1 MDNLRGALIMVLA
14 MLGFAIEDSFV
25 KLLAEDMPVG
35 QIMGLLGIG
44 AAAIFAVLVR
54 AQDQA
59 LFPRAALSGPVLL
72 RNAGELFG
80 TLGFILAIALIP
92 LSTASAILQ
101 ATPLV
106 VTLGAALFLG
116 DPVGWRRWTAI
127 LVGFAGVLLV
137 IRPGLDGFDVLSLFA
152 LQGVIGL
159 AIRDLATR
167 RVPATT
173 SSMQLSFLAFLTLI
187 PTGAILLVVSGTPL
201 IRPEPMHWLLMAGA
215 VAFGVVSYYGIVAA
229 MRVGE
234 ISFVTPFRYSR
245 LVFALFISILVFSES
260 VDLLTF
266 VGAAIIVA
274 SGIYTVWRERRTGR
288 KSTSGPITPLPL
300 RIDPSYEAAE
310 PSTKDISQ

>member
-14 MLGFAIEDSFV
+14 MLGFAIEDSFI
-25 KLLAEDMPVG
+25 KLLSTDLPVG
-35 QIMGLLGIG
+35 QILGLLGIG
-44 AAAIFAVLVR
+44 GAAIFAVMVR
-54 AQDQA
+54 AQDQV

-72 RNAGELFG
+72 RNAGELLG
-80 TLGFILAIALIP
+80 TLGFITAIALIP

-127 LVGFAGVLLV
+127 LVGFAGVMLV
-137 IRPGLDGFDVLSLFA
+137 IRPGLDGFDILSLFA
-152 LQGVIGL
+152 LQGVLGL

-173 SSMQLSFLAFLTLI
+173 SSMQLSFLAFLMLI
-187 PTGAILLVVSGTPL
+187 PAGVFLLLVSGTPL
-201 IRPEPMHWLLMAGA
+201 VRPEPLHWLLMGGA
-215 VAFGVVSYYGIVAA
+215 VAFGVVSYYGIVVA
-229 MRVGE
+229 MRIGE

-245 LVFALFISILVFSES
+245 LVFALVISIVAFAED
-260 VDLLTF
+260 VDLLTY
-266 VGAAIIVA
+266 VGATIIVA
-274 SGIYTVWRERRTGR
+274 SGIYTVWRERRVGR
-288 KSTSGPITPLPL
+288 KTTAGPITPLPL
-300 RIDPSYEAAE
+300 RIDPSYDAAE

>member
-14 MLGFAIEDSFV
+14 MLGFAIEDSFI

-137 IRPGLDGFDVLSLFA
+137 IRPGLEGFDVLSLFA

-187 PTGAILLVVSGTPL
+187 PTARQIWRMRLSRFRRLRRTVALSEFTCTAVKNASIGVRRPAMADMAVVKSCAC
-201 IRPEPMHWLLMAGA
+201 MAGVICASA
-215 VAFGVVSYYGIVAA
+215 VSRAANRARSSSVSANLGSA
-229 MRVGE
+229 
-234 ISFVTPFRYSR
+234 P
-245 LVFALFISILVFSES
+245 
-260 VDLLTF
+260 
-266 VGAAIIVA
+266 
-274 SGIYTVWRERRTGR
+274 
-288 KSTSGPITPLPL
+288 
-300 RIDPSYEAAE
+300 
-310 PSTKDISQ
+310 

>member
-44 AAAIFAVLVR
+44 AAAIFAVMVR
-54 AQDQA
+54 AQDQV
-59 LFPRAALSGPVLL
+59 LFPRAALSRPVLL

-137 IRPGLDGFDVLSLFA
+137 IRPGLEGFDLLSLFA

-173 SSMQLSFLAFLTLI
+173 SSMQLSFLAFLVLI
-187 PTGAILLVVSGTPL
+187 PTGAILMVVSGTPL

-215 VAFGVVSYYGIVAA
+215 VSFGVVSYYGIVVA
-229 MRVGE
+229 MRIGE

-245 LVFALFISILVFSES
+245 LVFALFISILAFSET
-260 VDLLTF
+260 VDALTF

-274 SGIYTVWRERRTGR
+274 SGIYTVWRERRIGR